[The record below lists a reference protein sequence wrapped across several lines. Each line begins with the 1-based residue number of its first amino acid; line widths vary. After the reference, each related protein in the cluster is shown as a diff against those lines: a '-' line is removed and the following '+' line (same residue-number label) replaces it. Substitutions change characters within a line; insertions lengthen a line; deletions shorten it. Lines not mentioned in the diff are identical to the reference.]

1 MFKID
6 RNLSVGISIVMTAVM
21 FVGVVILAFY
31 APGFIAYLLD
41 ESGAFPA
48 LSAFQR
54 AFVYI
59 AVYAAVALML
69 LGLALLFA
77 LLLLVRN
84 KKVFTPAAVE
94 LIRYISWCLI
104 LIGVALISLT
114 YCSVAALFIGAAVL
128 FTGLTVRVVKNVI
141 EAAVFLKEENDLT
154 V

>member
-1 MFKID
+1 MLKIN
-6 RNLSVGISIVMTAVM
+6 RNLSVAISIVMTVIM

-31 APGFIAYLLD
+31 APSYLSFLLD
-41 ESGAFPA
+41 EGGALGGVTP
-48 LSAFQR
+48 FQR

-59 AVYAAVALML
+59 AVYAVAALML
-69 LGLALLFA
+69 SGLALLFA
-77 LLLLVRN
+77 LLLLVR
-84 KKVFTPAAVE
+84 KGKVFTPAAVE

-104 LIGVALISLT
+104 LIGVILISLT
-114 YCSVAALFIGAAVL
+114 FCSVAALFVGAAAL